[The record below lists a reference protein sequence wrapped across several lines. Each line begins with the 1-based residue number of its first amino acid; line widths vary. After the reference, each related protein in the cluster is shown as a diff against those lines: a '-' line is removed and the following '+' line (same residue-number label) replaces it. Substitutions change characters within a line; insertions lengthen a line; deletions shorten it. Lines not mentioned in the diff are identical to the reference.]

1 LDLTKSIRKL
11 TAVLV
16 ILLSQ
21 GAVADAASL
30 DDELECILEPN
41 SEIEISA
48 AVPGLLSEVL
58 VQRGDRVKKGQV
70 LARLIS
76 GPERAAVELAEA
88 RVEFGER
95 KAVRNEDLY
104 NKKVISINEKD
115 EMDTEVQISKLQLKQ
130 AQEQL
135 KLREITSPIS
145 GVVVEREKDSGE
157 YVETEPLLTVVNLD
171 PLNVEV
177 VAPAERFGTIKKGM
191 HARVTT
197 IGRLSG
203 TYDAKV
209 SLIDQVIDAA
219 SGTIRIRLVLP
230 NPNNNIPAG
239 LKCCVKFKTQYNS
252 EPATKSET

>member
-1 LDLTKSIRKL
+1 MDLKGIKIL
-11 TAVLV
+11 TAALV
-16 ILLSQ
+16 IFLSQ
-21 GAVADAASL
+21 GAMATTVSL
-30 DDELECILEPN
+30 DDELECMLEPN

-58 VQRGDRVKKGQV
+58 VQRGDRVEKGQV

-76 GPERAAVELAEA
+76 GPERAAVELAKA
-88 RVEFGER
+88 RVEFGKR

-104 NKKVISINEKD
+104 KKKVISIHDKD
-115 EMDTEVQISKLQLKQ
+115 EMDTEVLIARLQLKQ

-135 KLREITSPIS
+135 KLREITSPIN

-157 YVETEPLLTVVNLD
+157 YVETEPLLTIVNLD

-177 VAPAERFGTIKKGM
+177 VAPAELYGTIEKGM
-191 HARVTT
+191 HAKVTT
-197 IGRLSG
+197 VGRSSG

-209 SLIDQVIDAA
+209 TLIDQVIDAA

-230 NPNNNIPAG
+230 NPDNIIPAG
-239 LKCCVKFKTQYNS
+239 LTCYVKFKT
-252 EPATKSET
+252 